1 MIAFAAFWLIQDFA
15 QVLMMGLSMVP
26 DIFLLSI
33 ILSALLSN
41 NRRDRQI
48 LLIWIAF
55 LGGLIWDLRWT
66 NLTGLTA
73 AVNAAAVSLVCF
85 VWQMTP
91 AQGRTVALF
100 TVMCMAVQI
109 FSGVVHYIFWIIP
122 SQAAV
127 RQITVQSLLSV
138 PVIIIISL
146 LYWKASDK
154 HV

>member
-1 MIAFAAFWLIQDFA
+1 MIALAALWLIQDFA

-26 DIFLLSI
+26 DIFLLGI

-41 NRRDRQI
+41 NRKDRQI
-48 LLIWIAF
+48 ILIWAAF
-55 LGGLIWDLRWT
+55 FGGLLWDLRWT
-66 NLTGLTA
+66 NLTGLSA
-73 AVNAAAVSLVCF
+73 AVNAAVVSAACF
-85 VWQMTP
+85 VWQITP
-91 AQGRTVALF
+91 AQGRTVTLF
-100 TVMCMAVQI
+100 TVISMAAQLV
-109 FSGVVHYIFWIIP
+109 SGIVHYIFWMIP

-127 RQITVQSLLSV
+127 RQITVQSLLAV